1 VGGLSSYAWRSLVAH
16 RLRTLLTVVGIA
28 LGVAVLFAA
37 LATNAGIEGAIG
49 RTVRDLIGRADL
61 RVEGFTERGLSLAS
75 VEAIA
80 GTPGVAVSTPILE
93 RRTYPAPDPL
103 APPSAALPPPITVLG
118 IDPATY
124 PELHDV
130 DLAAGSAFET
140 VDAAGALITER
151 LAGET
156 GLALGGSIAL
166 QGADG
171 PRTESIVGILAGDGP
186 LATTDGR
193 TVVLA
198 LNEASQLFGTDAATR
213 VDIGI
218 GGDTST
224 SAVAVEIE
232 SRLTSE
238 PYVVSGPDDLA
249 ASIRGSTVDFQATTA
264 LIAALALF
272 GGAFLIFNTLSMTVA
287 ERARE
292 VGLLRAAGATRRQ
305 VNGLVLT
312 QALAIGLAG
321 SVLGVL
327 LGAGLAVFVAWSLRR
342 SAVVPI
348 DGPELTPAAV
358 ALAVIVGVV
367 VTLAAAVEPADRAGR
382 IPPVEALRPVGV
394 GPAVRARLRWLVV
407 VFVVVAI
414 AALVVWSSTVGASGA
429 VRWIAVYGILL
440 GATLVTPVLLG
451 PLGAV
456 AALPFRL
463 VAPGAVRL
471 TRGALVRDRSR
482 TTLTVGALTVGLAMI
497 VALGGMAQDAR
508 RAATAWIAGVVPGD
522 LIATSIRPVG
532 FDEPVRDDLAAAPG
546 VARVSPLAAF
556 EVAFRGLRLDA
567 SAVVGEDLLADGRL
581 SFVGGDRT
589 AALNA
594 LDEGGSTVVPETA
607 ARSLGLR
614 VGDEM
619 AFPVGGSDEVRLR
632 IVGIVE
638 RTIPGR
644 TGESILVGWRDAT
657 EEFGVAGADAFAV
670 RFGPTATAADRS
682 GLAAVATGYALE
694 ANPVDRIAGAVDATL
709 GRVFGLFDA
718 LALVAV
724 LVAALGIVNTL
735 TMNVYERVR
744 EIGVLRS
751 AGMTRPQVWRMVV
764 VEAGVLGVVGA
775 ILGCVTGLL
784 AGQVMIGLAGTGGL
798 RLPFEPDWPTILAAA
813 AFGIA
818 VAMLAAV
825 WPARQAARISIVRA
839 VQFEEPAG
847 TATRGPGRRVRRG
860 AVPSGSP

>member
-16 RLRTLLTVVGIA
+16 PLRSLLTVVGIA

-49 RTVRDLIGRADL
+49 RTVRDLVGRADL
-61 RVEGFTERGLSLAS
+61 RVEGFTERGLSAAS

-80 GTPGVAVSTPILE
+80 GTTGVAVSTPILE

-103 APPSAALPPPITVLG
+103 APPSATLPPPVTVLG
-118 IDPATY
+118 IDPTTY
-124 PELHDV
+124 PALHDI
-130 DLAAGSAFET
+130 DLAAGAALDSADT
-140 VDAAGALITER
+140 AGALITER
-151 LAGET
+151 MARET

-171 PRTESIVGILAGDGP
+171 PRTEPIVGILAGDGP

-193 TVVLA
+193 TVVLG
-198 LNEASQLFGTDAATR
+198 LDEARTLFGTGSDSR
-213 VDIGI
+213 VDVGL
-218 GGDTST
+218 GGDTSPA
-224 SAVAVEIE
+224 AVAVELE
-232 SRLTSE
+232 GRLTSE

-287 ERARE
+287 ERVRE

-312 QALAIGLAG
+312 QALAIGVAG
-321 SVLGVL
+321 SALGVV
-327 LGAGLAVFVAWSLRR
+327 LGAGLAAFVAWSLRR
-342 SAVVPI
+342 AAIVPI
-348 DGPELTPAAV
+348 DGPEPTPAAV
-358 ALAVIVGVV
+358 GVAVVVGIV
-367 VTLAAAVEPADRAGR
+367 VTLAAAIEPADRAGR

-407 VFVVVAI
+407 VFVVVAL
-414 AALVVWSSTVGASGA
+414 AALVVWSSTVGLGGA
-429 VRWIAVYGILL
+429 VRWIAVYGVLL
-440 GATLVTPVLLG
+440 GATLVTPFLLG
-451 PLGAV
+451 PLGAI

-463 VAPGAVRL
+463 LAPGAVRL

-508 RAATAWIAGVVPGD
+508 RAATAWLEGVVPGD
-522 LIATSIRPVG
+522 VVATSIRPVG
-532 FDEPVRDDLAAAPG
+532 TDEPVRDDLAAAPG

-567 SAVVGEDLLADGRL
+567 TAVVGADLLADGRL
-581 SFVGGDRT
+581 TFTDGERT
-589 AALNA
+589 AGLNA
-594 LDEGGSTVVPETA
+594 LDEGGSVVVPRSVA
-607 ARSLGLR
+607 GSLGLR
-614 VGDEM
+614 VGDEL
-619 AFPVGGSDEVRLR
+619 AFPVGGGRDVRLR

-644 TGESILVGWRDAT
+644 TGESILVGWSDAT
-657 EEFGVAGADAFAV
+657 DGFGVAGADAFAV
-670 RFGPTATAADRS
+670 RFASTATADDRA
-682 GLAAVATGYALE
+682 GLASVATGYALE

-724 LVAALGIVNTL
+724 LVAGLGIVNTL

-744 EIGVLRS
+744 EIGVLR
-751 AGMTRPQVWRMVV
+751 ATGMTRPQVWRMVV
-764 VEAGVLGVVGA
+764 VEAGVLGIVGA
-775 ILGCVTGLL
+775 ILGCASGLV
-784 AGQVMIGLAGTGGL
+784 AGQVMIGLAGSGGL
-798 RLPFEPDWPTILAAA
+798 RLPFDPDWRTIGAAA

-825 WPARQAARISIVRA
+825 WPARQAARVSIVRA
-839 VQFEEPAG
+839 VQFE
-847 TATRGPGRRVRRG
+847 
-860 AVPSGSP
+860 

>member
-1 VGGLSSYAWRSLVAH
+1 MGGLSSYAWRSLVAH
-16 RLRTLLTVVGIA
+16 PLRSFLTVVGIA

-61 RVEGFTERGLSLAS
+61 RVEGFTERGLSPAS

-80 GTPGVAVSTPILE
+80 GTPGVAVSAPILE

-103 APPSAALPPPITVLG
+103 APPSATLAPPVTVLG

-130 DLAAGSAFET
+130 DLAAGSAIET
-140 VDAAGALITER
+140 AGAAGALITER
-151 LAGET
+151 MARET
-156 GLALGGSIAL
+156 GLALGGTIAL

-171 PRTESIVGILAGDGP
+171 PRTEPIVGILAGDGP

-193 TVVLA
+193 TIVLG
-198 LNEASQLFGTDAATR
+198 LDEARALFGTDTVSR

-218 GGDTST
+218 GGDTTAS
-224 SAVAVEIE
+224 SVGVELE

-287 ERARE
+287 ERVRE

-305 VNGLVLT
+305 VNGLVLA
-312 QALAIGLAG
+312 QALAIGVAG
-321 SVLGVL
+321 SALGVV
-327 LGAGLAVFVAWSLRR
+327 LGAGLAGLVAWSLRR
-342 SAVVPI
+342 AAIVPI

-358 ALAVIVGVV
+358 GVAVVVGVA

-407 VFVVVAI
+407 VFVVVAL
-414 AALVVWSSTVGASGA
+414 AALVVWSSTVGVDGA
-429 VRWIAVYGILL
+429 LRWIAVYGVLL
-440 GATLVTPVLLG
+440 GATLVTPFLLG

-463 VAPGAVRL
+463 LAPGAVRL

-508 RAATAWIAGVVPGD
+508 RAATAWLVGVVPGD

-567 SAVVGEDLLADGRL
+567 SAVVGQDLLADDRL
-581 SFVGGDRT
+581 TFVDGDRT

-594 LDEGGSTVVPETA
+594 LDEGGSAVVPQSV

-619 AFPVGGSDEVRLR
+619 AFPVGGGRDVRLR

-644 TGESILVGWRDAT
+644 TGESILVGWPDAT
-657 EEFGVAGADAFAV
+657 DGFGVTGADAFAV
-670 RFGPTATAADRS
+670 RFVSTATADDRA
-682 GLAAVATGYALE
+682 GLATVATSYALE
-694 ANPVDRIAGAVDATL
+694 ANSVDRIAGAVDATL

-718 LALVAV
+718 LALVAI
-724 LVAALGIVNTL
+724 LVAGLGIVNTL

-764 VEAGVLGVVGA
+764 VEAGILGVVGS
-775 ILGCVTGLL
+775 ILGCASGLV
-784 AGQVMIGLAGTGGL
+784 AGQVMIGLAGGSGL
-798 RLPFEPDWPTILAAA
+798 RLPLDPDWRTIGAAA

-825 WPARQAARISIVRA
+825 WPARQAARVSIVRA
-839 VQFEEPAG
+839 VQFE
-847 TATRGPGRRVRRG
+847 
-860 AVPSGSP
+860 

>member
-1 VGGLSSYAWRSLVAH
+1 MGGLSSYAWRSLVAH
-16 RLRTLLTVVGIA
+16 PLRSLLTVVGIA

-61 RVEGFTERGLSLAS
+61 RVEGFTERGLSPAS

-80 GTPGVAVSTPILE
+80 GTTGVAVSTPVLE

-103 APPSAALPPPITVLG
+103 APPSATLPPPVTVLG

-124 PELHDV
+124 PTLHDV
-130 DLAAGSAFET
+130 DLAAGSGLELADT
-140 VDAAGALITER
+140 AGALITER
-151 LAGET
+151 MARET
-156 GLALGGSIAL
+156 GLALGGTIAL

-171 PRTESIVGILAGDGP
+171 PRAEPIVGILAGAGP

-193 TVVLA
+193 TVVLG
-198 LNEASQLFGTDAATR
+198 LDEARALFGTAAVSR
-213 VDIGI
+213 VDVGL
-218 GGDTST
+218 GGDTSPG
-224 SAVAVEIE
+224 AVAVELE
-232 SRLTSE
+232 GRLTSE

-272 GGAFLIFNTLSMTVA
+272 GGAFLIFNTLSMTVS
-287 ERARE
+287 ERVRE

-312 QALAIGLAG
+312 QAVAIGVAG
-321 SVLGVL
+321 SALGVV
-327 LGAGLAVFVAWSLRR
+327 LGAGLAAFVAWSLRR
-342 SAVVPI
+342 AAVVPI
-348 DGPELTPAAV
+348 DGPELTASAV
-358 ALAVIVGVV
+358 AVAVVVGVA
-367 VTLAAAVEPADRAGR
+367 VTLAAAIEPADRAGR
-382 IPPVEALRPVGV
+382 IPPVEALRPLGV

-407 VFVVVAI
+407 VFVVVAL
-414 AALVVWSSTVGASGA
+414 AALVVWSSTVGLGGA
-429 VRWIAVYGILL
+429 VRWIAVYGVLL
-440 GATLVTPVLLG
+440 GVTLATPFLLG
-451 PLGAV
+451 PLGAI

-463 VAPGAVRL
+463 LAPGAVRL

-508 RAATAWIAGVVPGD
+508 RAATAWLEGVVPGD
-522 LIATSIRPVG
+522 LVATSIRPVG
-532 FDEPVRDDLAAAPG
+532 TDEPVRDDLAAAPG

-567 SAVVGEDLLADGRL
+567 TAVVGADLLADGRL
-581 SFVGGDRT
+581 TFTDGERT
-589 AALNA
+589 AALHA
-594 LDEGGSTVVPETA
+594 LDEGGSAVVPRSVA
-607 ARSLGLR
+607 DSLGLR

-619 AFPVGGSDEVRLR
+619 AFPVGGGRDVRLR

-644 TGESILVGWRDAT
+644 TGESILVGWPDAT
-657 EEFGVAGADAFAV
+657 DGFGVAGADAFAV
-670 RFGPTATAADRS
+670 RFASTATPEDRA
-682 GLAAVATGYALE
+682 GLAAVATSYALE

-724 LVAALGIVNTL
+724 LVAGLGIVNTL

-775 ILGCVTGLL
+775 ILGCASGLV
-784 AGQVMIGLAGTGGL
+784 AGQVMIGLAGGGGL
-798 RLPFEPDWPTILAAA
+798 RLPFDPDWRTIGAAA

-825 WPARQAARISIVRA
+825 WPARQAARVSIVRA
-839 VQFEEPAG
+839 VQFE
-847 TATRGPGRRVRRG
+847 
-860 AVPSGSP
+860 